1 MYRPI
6 PFALWLLT
14 IGLAHAFA
22 SGDPEAEVREIERL
36 NVTANWRESDAKIAS
51 LAPRFDALSPAQ
63 RSRVEFVRLRN
74 LGLAGDQPAALAG
87 LAELLRRD
95 LPTGLRLRIYSTAI
109 SIAANVG
116 DWPQAFSW
124 LRDSLSYVSQAP
136 AEASAVLGSASYLY
150 TLVGETGKARDFGK
164 RALLAAES
172 GNDPRAVCLAL
183 SDLALAEAHAGN
195 FADSEALRRRQ
206 IGACTLAGDPVFI
219 ANGKYGIA
227 TMAARQGRH
236 AEALGWARQALVEYE
251 TAGFE
256 AGAWDAKSVI
266 AESLIE
272 SNQDLDRAEALL
284 AEILPHHQRQ
294 NSLAYISDTEHLL
307 AKLAERRGNLAEAIV
322 HLKRAEEATA
332 EAERDARERRLAY
345 LQVEFD
351 TKLKE
356 QQIALLEKDKELAA
370 LQVASSRRAQQV
382 QVLGMAALVVIAA
395 LLGGLL
401 RRSVRERRRYRWLS
415 ERDSLTRLYNHQQT
429 HRLGAAAFAAARDA
443 GTPFTAV
450 VADIDLFKQINDTY
464 GHAAGDEVLRA
475 LGGWLDEACTGL
487 GLVGR
492 TGGEEFILL
501 LDTGAAGASA
511 VVERLCAR
519 IQPVAAF
526 GHAIEFSLS
535 FGLCEA
541 DGGVADFEHLL
552 HKADLAL
559 YQAKRAGGDRLVASG
574 DQPFR
579 APAADAA
586 PAGARLVVVGCGI
599 QFTRHVSERCL
610 SEIRHAEVVFCLVDA
625 FALAM
630 IRQMRPDAINLG
642 AHYAPGKDRRQ
653 TYRDIDAAIMAE
665 VRAGKHVCAVFYG
678 HPGVFADVPHRVVQK
693 ARAEGFPACMEPG
706 ISAEACLYADLG
718 LDPGKRGVQSIE
730 ATHFM
735 FYDRDIDPRG
745 LVLLWQVA
753 LSGDLSCTRF
763 HAEREGLQALVDR
776 LLRWYPPDHEVILYE
791 AASLPVQD
799 YRAERLPLRELPD
812 AQCQEFTTLVIPPL
826 GELSEVPVPVHA
838 AATSTGPA
846 SAH

>member
-6 PFALWLLT
+6 LFALWFLA
-14 IGLAHAFA
+14 IGLSRAFA
-22 SGDPEAEVREIERL
+22 AGDLEAQVREIERL
-36 NVTANWRESDAKIAS
+36 NVTAHWREADAEIAS
-51 LAPRFDALSPAQ
+51 LAPQFDALSPEQ

-74 LGLAGDQPAALAG
+74 LALAGSQSDALAG
-87 LAELLRRD
+87 LADLLRQD
-95 LPTGLRLRIYSTAI
+95 LPPALRLRVYTTAT
-109 SIAANVG
+109 SIAGNVG
-116 DWPQAFSW
+116 DWPLAFTW
-124 LRDSLSYVSQAP
+124 LKESVSYLSQAP
-136 AEASAVLGSASYLY
+136 AETAAVLGSASYLY
-150 TLVGETGKARDFGK
+150 TLVGETGKARDFGQ
-164 RALLAAES
+164 RALQAAQS
-172 GNDPRAVCLAL
+172 GHDPRALCLAL

-195 FADSEALRRRQ
+195 FAVSEALRRRQ
-206 IGACTLAGDPVFI
+206 IDACTVAGDPVFI
-219 ANGKYGIA
+219 ANGKYGVAI
-227 TMAARQGRH
+227 MAASQGRH
-236 AEALGWARQALVEYE
+236 AEALSWARQALAEFQA
-251 TAGFE
+251 AGFE
-256 AGAWDAKSVI
+256 GGTWDAKSLM
-266 AESLIE
+266 AASLIE

-284 AEILPHHQRQ
+284 AEILPHNRQ
-294 NSLAYISDTEHLL
+294 KHSLAFIAETEHLL
-307 AKLAERRGNLAEAIV
+307 GKLAERRRDLSGAIV

-356 QQIALLEKDKELAA
+356 QQIALLEKEKELAA

-382 QVLGMAALVVIAA
+382 QILGLAALVVIAV

-429 HRLGAAAFAAARDA
+429 HRLGAAAFAIAREA

-501 LDTGAAGASA
+501 LDADAAGARA
-511 VVERLCAR
+511 RVERLRER
-519 IQPVAAF
+519 IRPVAAF

-541 DGGVADFEHLL
+541 DGRIADFEHLL

-559 YQAKRAGGDRLVASG
+559 YQAKRAGGDRLVASEER
-574 DQPFR
+574 PFL

-610 SEIRHAEVVFCLVDA
+610 SEIRQAEVVFCLVDA

-665 VRAGKHVCAVFYG
+665 VRDGRHVCAVFYG

-718 LDPGKRGVQSIE
+718 IDPGKRGVQSIE

-735 FYDRDIDPRG
+735 FYDRQIDPRG

-763 HAEREGLQALVDR
+763 HAEREGLQALLDR
-776 LLRWYPPDHEVILYE
+776 LLHWYPPDHEVILYE

-799 YRAERLPLRELPD
+799 FRAERLPLRELPN
-812 AQCQEFTTLVIPPL
+812 AQYQEFTTLVIPPL
-826 GELSEVPVPVHA
+826 GELGDKPDRPDPTAASMDA
-838 AATSTGPA
+838 AAA
-846 SAH
+846 R